1 MKGNTTSDLG
11 STTTVRQAT
20 PAQRRTIAKL
30 IATPLSGIILALALA
45 LVSVTG
51 TVVSAELFATAPA
64 AAPAQAVAQQV
75 ETAPVGPVGF
85 TATTL
90 LQTSTT
96 VKGQPIRFPQGDNQF
111 TAVLG
116 EIAPG
121 GQAGRHMHPV
131 PLLVYMLEGSLSIE
145 MEGHGTHDVRAGEAF
160 TEVINTW
167 HNGRNLGTTP
177 AKFLIVF
184 AGQDG
189 TPITIRP

>member
-1 MKGNTTSDLG
+1 MQMIRAMLREWLRPNWVPLRKSG
-11 STTTVRQAT
+11 S
-20 PAQRRTIAKL
+20 QRARHTAM
-30 IATPLSGIILALALA
+30 TLSVGLAAVG
-45 LVSVTG
+45 LVLVTG
-51 TVVSAELFATAPA
+51 TGVSADLHTTS
-64 AAPAQAVAQQV
+64 AAPSVAQQV
-75 ETAPVGPVGF
+75 DTPPFGPVGF

-96 VKGQPIRFPQGDNQF
+96 VEGQPIHFPNGDEQF
-111 TAVLG
+111 TAILG

-145 MEGHGTHDVRAGEAF
+145 MEGHGTHVVNAGEAF

-167 HNGRNLGTTP
+167 HNGRNLGNTP
-177 AKFLIVF
+177 ARFLIVF